1 MILDEAISTI
11 AQSDPIVTLLQQVKL
26 GRMRAND
33 PGLRAITE
41 SWLNTYRKVL
51 ESPSGLDETSLL
63 RLDPSPRLDVL
74 VNSGVL
80 KADDRA
86 VAALREAFRRSL
98 STVQGR
104 AGQAREAST
113 FGA

>member
-1 MILDEAISTI
+1 MTLDEAIRTI
-11 AQSDPIVTLLQQVKL
+11 SQSDPIVTLLQQVKL

-33 PGLRAITE
+33 PGLLAVTV

-51 ESPSGLDETSLL
+51 ESPPGLDQTALL
-63 RLDPSPRLDVL
+63 RLDPSPRVDVL

-80 KADDRA
+80 KADDPA
-86 VAALREAFRRSL
+86 VAAVREAFRRSL
-98 STVQGR
+98 STLQVR
-104 AGQAREAST
+104 AGRDRDASA